1 MTVPY
6 RKLLGMPGVPA
17 QAVLGFLAQLT
28 QQVAPVGMVLVVE
41 SATGSLAV
49 AGLCVAAFSA
59 GAGVARPVQ
68 GRLID
73 RRGSRRVLAGAAF
86 MHVSAL
92 VALVAGA
99 VARWPVWTFAGL
111 ALVAGAGLPPI
122 SVTMRFEWG
131 RRVADEGR
139 TAAYSLVFLVQEL
152 AMLVGPLLFG
162 LMIAVAASSSLAL
175 GVVTVAAGAA
185 TLTFS
190 RALQA
195 GQATGT
201 RDRGRV
207 FADRR
212 MLVLLAVVLLL
223 GGTLGAMQVGV
234 PALAAA
240 RDIPAAT
247 GVLVAA
253 LSLGGIA
260 GAAAYGARSWR
271 SAVGVRLLA
280 LMLALGVVL
289 APLLLVEA
297 LPGFW
302 MVLCVGGMIINPALT
317 TSSLL
322 VDEFAP
328 GAQAEAFGW
337 MSTAASMGGAV
348 GSGLAGV
355 VGDRFGASTPF
366 LVASASAL
374 LGAGLATV
382 LLRRRG
388 RG

>member
-6 RKLLGMPGVPA
+6 RKLLGLPGVPA

-49 AGLCVAAFSA
+49 AGLCAAAFSV
-59 GAGVARPVQ
+59 GAGVARPFQ

-86 MHVSAL
+86 MHVAGL
-92 VALVAGA
+92 VTLVAGA
-99 VARWPVWTFAGL
+99 VAEWPVWTFAGL

-139 TAAYSLVFLVQEL
+139 TVAYSLVFLVQEL

-162 LMIAVAASSSLAL
+162 LMIAVASSSLAL

-185 TLTFS
+185 TLAFS
-190 RALQA
+190 RALRA
-195 GQATGT
+195 GQAAGA
-201 RDRGRV
+201 RERGRV

-212 MLVLLAVVLLL
+212 MPVLLAVALMH
-223 GGTLGAMQVGV
+223 GGVLGALQVGV

-240 RDIPAAT
+240 RDVPAAA

-260 GAAAYGARSWR
+260 GAVAYGARSWT
-271 SAVGVRLLA
+271 SAVEVRLVA
-280 LMLALGVVL
+280 LMLGLGVVL
-289 APLLLVEA
+289 APLMLIGA
-297 LPGFW
+297 LPVFW
-302 MVLCVGGMIINPALT
+302 VVLCVSGMMFSPALT

-328 GAQAEAFGW
+328 GAQGEAFGW
-337 MSTAASMGGAV
+337 VSTALGMGGAI
-348 GSGLAGV
+348 GSGVAGV
-355 VGDRFGASTPF
+355 VGERFGASAPF

-374 LGAGLATV
+374 LGAGFATV
-382 LLRRRG
+382 LLRRG